1 MKQTGQYGLNQW
13 DLSDRIRMED
23 FNADN
28 FKIAAALA
36 GLDARADGLGGQVSG
51 LDSQITTLGGQI
63 TTLDGQVS
71 GLGEQLSALGGTV
84 AGLPTSAS
92 LEKLKATLQNAD
104 TNLQNTK
111 LGWSHIALPR
121 GKGFVPAPDK
131 SCYLFDMTDHPFG
144 SYGALCVSVY
154 LVSPD
159 SDTYYLNAQTGI
171 GLIGNCIYTQGTSV
185 RGMAVLVPGFTYHL
199 IFFPM
204 KYAAHSMG
212 LVFTGKYSGVGDG
225 HCYYSQASGLTL
237 TPASGKVVSSTEFTV
252 TLYGLL

>member
-1 MKQTGQYGLNQW
+1 MKQTDQYGLNQW

-28 FKIAAALA
+28 LKIAAALA

-51 LDSQITTLGGQI
+51 LGSQI

-71 GLGEQLSALGGTV
+71 GLGQQLSTLGGTV
-84 AGLPTSAS
+84 AGMPTSAS
-92 LEKLKATLQNAD
+92 LEQLKATLQSAD
-104 TNLQNTK
+104 AALQKNK

-171 GLIGNCIYTQGTSV
+171 GLIGNCIYTQGTSD
-185 RGMAVLVPGFTYHL
+185 RGMAVLVPGYT
-199 IFFPM
+199 
-204 KYAAHSMG
+204 YAAHSMG

>member
-1 MKQTGQYGLNQW
+1 MKQTDQYGLNQW

-28 FKIAAALA
+28 LKIAAALA

-51 LDSQITTLGGQI
+51 LGSQI

-71 GLGEQLSALGGTV
+71 GLGQQLSTLGGTV
-84 AGLPTSAS
+84 AGMPTSAS
-92 LEKLKATLQNAD
+92 LEQLKATLQSAD
-104 TNLQNTK
+104 AALQKNK

-171 GLIGNCIYTQGTSV
+171 GLIGNCIYTQGTSD
-185 RGMAVLVPGFTYHL
+185 RGMAVLVPGYTYNL

-204 KYAAHSMG
+204 KYAAHSLG

>member
-1 MKQTGQYGLNQW
+1 MKQTDQYGLNQW

-28 FKIAAALA
+28 LKIAAALA

-51 LDSQITTLGGQI
+51 LGSQI

-71 GLGEQLSALGGTV
+71 GLGQQLSTLGGTV
-84 AGLPTSAS
+84 AGMPTSAS
-92 LEKLKATLQNAD
+92 LEQLKATLQSAD
-104 TNLQNTK
+104 AALQKNK

-171 GLIGNCIYTQGTSV
+171 SLIGNCIYTQGTSD
-185 RGMAVLVPGFTYHL
+185 RGMAVLVPGYTYNL

-212 LVFTGKYSGVGDG
+212 LVFTGKYCGVGDG
-225 HCYYSQASGLTL
+225 CCYYSQASGLTL